1 MLKKGIM
8 SQITVTSGV
17 APASPV
23 RLNRYWLALGVLLIL
38 AGAWWGYRIWTAQ
51 PQAAPRVAE
60 RSVATT
66 ISTKTLEERYGI
78 RLHLIAVSAAGGL
91 VDFRYMITDQAK
103 AEALHDYLGKI
114 TLTAD
119 DNGTILTMA
128 TGHGMHRNDRLESG
142 QLNFHFFANTR
153 NAVQPGH
160 PVTVVIGPVRLERI
174 NAQ

>member
-1 MLKKGIM
+1 MLKKRIM
-8 SQITVTSGV
+8 SQITVTPGV
-17 APASPV
+17 APTSPV

-38 AGAWWGYRIWTAQ
+38 AGVWWGYRIWTA
-51 PQAAPRVAE
+51 QAAPRVAE

-78 RLHLIAVSAAGGL
+78 RLRLIAVSAAGGL
-91 VDFRYMITDQAK
+91 VDFRYIITDQAK

-119 DNGTILTMA
+119 DNSTTLTMA
-128 TGHGMHRNDRLESG
+128 TGHGMHRNDRLENG

-153 NAVQPGH
+153 NAVRPGR
-160 PVTVVIGPVRLERI
+160 PVTVNIGPVRLEPV